1 MELESQIERE
11 KKGKR
16 ESENKRGSR
25 VLERTFCLLSSSQSH
40 YLVYC
45 QPRPL
50 PITAISRQRDC
61 NNRLSIHQQRVKAR
75 LFIYLLPLSLPLP
88 LPLLQLL
95 LLLLDFRGS
104 SCWATPDSDL
114 LSWLC
119 IQNYWQGR
127 RPHTHT
133 NTDTYIHAHTARGR
147 GPVNVKNVRCKWQC
161 PCIDLLWLSPFA
173 CWLVC
178 RGFVCSQSHMPH
190 WFSSLRHVG
199 RVEIDMDREEKALQ
213 VLAKQINA
221 G

>member
-1 MELESQIERE
+1 MEKGRAGERESQ
-11 KKGKR
+11 
-16 ESENKRGSR
+16 NKQGRR
-25 VLERTFCLLSSSQSH
+25 VLERMLCLLASSQSH
-40 YLVYC
+40 YHVYC
-45 QPRPL
+45 QPRPSH
-50 PITAISRQRDC
+50 IAAISRQRDC
-61 NNRLSIHQQRVKAR
+61 NNRLSIHQQQVKAR
-75 LFIYLLPLSLPLP
+75 LFIYLLPLSLALP

-95 LLLLDFRGS
+95 LLLLDFSGS

-119 IQNYWQGR
+119 IQNYWQAR

-133 NTDTYIHAHTARGR
+133 NTETYIHAHTARSR

-199 RVEIDMDREEKALQ
+199 RVEIEIEREEGARQ

-221 G
+221 GWRT